1 MNPPRRL
8 RVAVAAALGGIVA
21 ALLST
26 PVLAA
31 PVVPPAAPAPRAGAG
46 GQIVIGA
53 EQEPDCAD
61 WIDACAGSSWGLW
74 TMQEQTMPRVFDV
87 VQRGAQWVYAP
98 SVLMAAPPTVST
110 ATGTQVVTYR
120 INPAA
125 VWSDGSPIT
134 STDFRYTW
142 DQIAHGA
149 NIFDRTGYDRIGS
162 VNDTDPHTA
171 VVTFTRPFAG
181 WRQLFGSGYGVFP
194 SHLLAG
200 KDRDAAMKDGYSW
213 SGGPFKIQAW
223 DKGVDVILVPN
234 PTYWGPKPK
243 VSRVTFKF
251 LTDTAAEFQAFQG
264 GEVQAIYPAPQ
275 PDAVRSIKSGLT
287 DANSVFNAVTGNIEA
302 LWINNAAFPFDS
314 VPVRQ
319 AVAYSID
326 RNAIVRVLFGS
337 LGLTKAT
344 NSLNPPILAPYSD
357 QQAFA
362 GYHLNLR
369 QVDALM
375 TGAGWQKSSGIWQK
389 NGRTASFSIQSTA
402 GDKRRE
408 LTEQIIQ
415 AQLRRAG
422 FDVTIQNVDSNTL
435 FGQVLPAG
443 TFQMGLYAEVAADLD
458 PGLCTV
464 FCSQNIPSAANGNS
478 GENWTRTNIA
488 SLDPLLQQV
497 DTSTDDATRI
507 AASKGADR
515 ILAAQQVTLPLD
527 PLPNIAIWS
536 KRISGVQGDNPIYA
550 MFWNLNRW
558 QAP

>member
-1 MNPPRRL
+1 VNPPRRL
-8 RVAVAAALGGIVA
+8 RVAVTAVLGGLGV
-21 ALLST
+21 ALLAG
-26 PVLAA
+26 PALAA
-31 PVVPPAAPAPRAGAG
+31 PAAPVAAPRAGTR

-61 WIDACAGSSWGLW
+61 WIDACAGASWGLW
-74 TMQEQTMPRVFDV
+74 TMQEQTMPRVFDI
-87 VQRGAQWVYAP
+87 VQRGGQWVYAP
-98 SVLMAAPPTVST
+98 SVLMAAPPTLT
-110 ATGTQVVTYR
+110 TTNGAQVVTYR
-120 INPAA
+120 LNPKA
-125 VWSDGSPIT
+125 VWSDGTPIT

-171 VVTFTRPFAG
+171 VVTFTRTFAG
-181 WRQLFGSGYGVFP
+181 WRQLFGSGYGIFP

-234 PTYWGPKPK
+234 PNYWGPKPK
-243 VSRVTFKF
+243 SSRVTFKF

-275 PDAVRSIKSGLT
+275 PDAVRAIKAGLT
-287 DANSVFNAVTGNIEA
+287 DANSVVNAATGNIEA

-314 VPVRQ
+314 VAVRQ
-319 AVAYSID
+319 AVAYAID
-326 RNAIVRVLFGS
+326 RDAIVRLLFGS
-337 LGLTKAT
+337 LGLTTAT
-344 NSLNPPILAPYSD
+344 NSLNPPILAAYSD
-357 QQAFA
+357 QRAFA
-362 GYHLNLR
+362 GYRLDLKH
-369 QVDALM
+369 VDALM
-375 TGAGWQKSSGIWQK
+375 SADGWRKNGGIWQK
-389 NGRTASFSIQSTA
+389 NGRAARFSIQSTA

-408 LTEQIIQ
+408 LTEQVLQ

-443 TFQMGLYAEVAADLD
+443 TYQMGLYAEVVTDLD
-458 PGLCTV
+458 PGLCTT
-464 FCSQNIPSAANGNS
+464 FCSGNIPGPANDNS
-478 GENWTRTNIA
+478 GANWTRTNLA
-488 SLDPLLQQV
+488 TLDPLLEQV
-497 DTSTDDATRI
+497 DTSTNDATRI
-507 AASKGADR
+507 SASKAADQ

-527 PLPNIAIWS
+527 PLPNLAIWS
-536 KRISGVQGDNPIYA
+536 KQISGVQGDNPVYA
-550 MFWNLNRW
+550 MFWNLSRW

>member
-8 RVAVAAALGGIVA
+8 RVAVLATLGGICA
-21 ALLST
+21 ALL
-26 PVLAA
+26 
-31 PVVPPAAPAPRAGAG
+31 AAPAAAVPAAVPRAGVG

-74 TMQEQTMPRVFDV
+74 TMQEQTMPRVFDI
-87 VQRGAQWVYAP
+87 VQKGSHWVYTP
-98 SVLMAAPPTVST
+98 SILMAAPPTVT
-110 ATGTQVVTYR
+110 TTTGAQVVTYR
-120 INPAA
+120 LNPKA
-125 VWSDGSPIT
+125 VWSDGTPIT

-142 DQIAHGA
+142 DQIAHGD

-162 VNDTDPHTA
+162 VDDADPHTA

-181 WRQLFGSGYGVFP
+181 WRQLFGSGYGIFP

-234 PTYWGPKPK
+234 PNYWGPTPRAG
-243 VSRVTFKF
+243 RVTFKF
-251 LTDTAAEFQAFQG
+251 LTDTAAEFQAFRG

-275 PDAVRSIKSGLT
+275 PDAVRAIKSGLT
-287 DANSVFNAVTGNIEA
+287 DARSVFNADTGNIEA
-302 LWINNAAFPFDS
+302 LWINNAAFPFNS
-314 VPVRQ
+314 LAVRR
-319 AVAYSID
+319 AVAYAID

-337 LGLTKAT
+337 LGLTQAT

-362 GYHLNLR
+362 AYHLDLKR
-369 QVDALM
+369 VAAFM
-375 TGAGWQKSSGIWQK
+375 TADGWKRSGGIWQK
-389 NGRTASFSIQSTA
+389 NGRPAQFSIQSTA
-402 GDKRRE
+402 GDQRRE
-408 LTEQIIQ
+408 LTEQVLQ
-415 AQLRRAG
+415 AQLHRAG
-422 FDVTIQNVDSNTL
+422 FGVTIQNVDANTL

-443 TFQMGLYAEVAADLD
+443 LFQMGLYAEVVADLD
-458 PGLCTV
+458 PGLCTT
-464 FCSQNIPSAANGNS
+464 FCSQNIPGPANGNS
-478 GENWTRTNIA
+478 GENWTRTSLA
-488 SLDPLLQQV
+488 PLDPLLEQV
-497 DTSTDDATRI
+497 DTSTNELTRI
-507 AASKGADR
+507 NASKAADGV
-515 ILAAQQVTLPLD
+515 LAGQQVTLPLD

-536 KRISGVQGDNPIYA
+536 QKLRGVQGDNPVYA
-550 MFWNLNRW
+550 MFWNLSRW

>member
-1 MNPPRRL
+1 VNPPRRL
-8 RVAVAAALGGIVA
+8 RVAVAVALGGICA
-21 ALLST
+21 ALLSA
-26 PVLAA
+26 PALAT
-31 PVVPPAAPAPRAGAG
+31 PAAVPRAGNR

-53 EQEPDCAD
+53 EQEPNCAD
-61 WIDACAGSSWGLW
+61 WIDACAGESWGLW
-74 TMQEQTMPRVFDV
+74 TMQEQTMPRVFDIV
-87 VQRGAQWVYAP
+87 RRGGQWVYAP
-98 SVLMAAPPTVST
+98 SVLMAAPPTLT
-110 ATGTQVVTYR
+110 TTTGAQVVTYR
-120 INPAA
+120 LNPKA
-125 VWSDGSPIT
+125 VWSDGTPIT

-181 WRQLFGSGYGVFP
+181 WRQLFGSGYGIFP

-234 PTYWGPKPK
+234 PNYWGPKPK
-243 VSRVTFKF
+243 ASRVTFKF
-251 LTDTAAEFQAFQG
+251 LTDTAAEFQAFRG

-275 PDAVRSIKSGLT
+275 PDAVRAIKAGLT
-287 DANSVFNAVTGNIEA
+287 DANSVFNAETGNIEA

-319 AVAYSID
+319 AVAYAID
-326 RNAIVRVLFGS
+326 RDAIVRLLFGP

-344 NSLNPPILAPYSD
+344 NSLNPPILAAYSD
-357 QQAFA
+357 QRAFA
-362 GYHLNLR
+362 GYRLDLKH
-369 QVDALM
+369 VDALM
-375 TGAGWQKSSGIWQK
+375 TADGWQKTGGIWQK
-389 NGRTASFSIQSTA
+389 NGRAARFSIQSTA

-408 LTEQIIQ
+408 LTEQVLQ

-422 FDVTIQNVDSNTL
+422 FDVTIQNVDSSTL

-443 TFQMGLYAEVAADLD
+443 TFQMGLYAEVVADLD
-458 PGLCTV
+458 PGLCTT
-464 FCSQNIPSAANGNS
+464 FCSQNIPSPANGNS
-478 GENWTRTNIA
+478 GENWTRTNVA
-488 SLDPLLQQV
+488 TLDPLLEQV
-497 DTSTDDATRI
+497 DTSTDAATRI
-507 AASKGADR
+507 SASKTADR

-536 KRISGVQGDNPIYA
+536 KRISGVQGDNPVYA
-550 MFWNLNRW
+550 MFWNLSRW